1 MHVNILTAWT
11 KRKIQK
17 KNKTYLEKHSFT
29 FCHIAVLTILVQ
41 LLIYSFSSIA
51 VLVCTKGVCEGACL
65 FDGWATH
72 HPFFN
77 HQHEG
82 LLQSVMGFMSSKS
95 TRRGWWYKH
104 LRKTLKKKHNLLAHL
119 GCIYTLPVNSFL
131 LGFPEIRGKHM
142 TAGLVR
148 RHTDVCAKEWGR
160 GKILSVLLH
169 RLLLQSISQRGRH
182 RDAEWH
188 ALVQS
193 CHWSVSCGQWESGS
207 ASHWAATP
215 HSSLILIQLQERLPG
230 NRICLW
236 EQSTSRGGNMR
247 HCNGYIK
254 MWETY
259 SVRQTEW
266 T

>member
-72 HPFFN
+72 QPFFS

-104 LRKTLKKKHNLLAHL
+104 RKTLKKKHNLLAHL
-119 GCIYTLPVNSFL
+119 GCIYTFLSIHSCWVFLKSEVNTWQL
-131 LGFPEIRGKHM
+131 DLCVG
-142 TAGLVR
+142 
-148 RHTDVCAKEWGR
+148 
-160 GKILSVLLH
+160 ILMFVQKNEGGVKFCLFCCIDSSSKAYH
-169 RLLLQSISQRGRH
+169 REGDTEMLSDTLSSNH
-182 RDAEWH
+182 
-188 ALVQS
+188 VT
-193 CHWSVSCGQWESGS
+193 GQWVVANGRAAQHHIEQQPPTPASYWYSYKSGCLVTASVCESR
-207 ASHWAATP
+207 ARV
-215 HSSLILIQLQERLPG
+215 E
-230 NRICLW
+230 
-236 EQSTSRGGNMR
+236 E
-247 HCNGYIK
+247 
-254 MWETY
+254 ETWGIAM
-259 SVRQTEW
+259 VT
-266 T
+266 

>member
-1 MHVNILTAWT
+1 M
-11 KRKIQK
+11 

-41 LLIYSFSSIA
+41 LLIYSFSSIIM
-51 VLVCTKGVCEGACL
+51 LVCTKGVCEGACL

-72 HPFFN
+72 HPFFS

-95 TRRGWWYKH
+95 RRRGWWYKL
-104 LRKTLKKKHNLLAHL
+104 LRKTLKKKQNLLAQL
-119 GCIYTLPVNSFL
+119 GCIYTLPVNSFM

-169 RLLLQSISQRGRH
+169 RLLLPSISQRGRH

-193 CHWSVSCGQWESGS
+193 CHWSASCGQWERGS

-236 EQSTSRGGNMR
+236 EQSTSRRGNMR